1 MIISH
6 LKHSVEDVLAQAE
19 GHPHSQSIKKTS
31 HLQYKL
37 IPTSCGPE
45 IVQNNLREQP
55 IRGREGTNLD
65 MSMCSLIVLWMS
77 IKELLKILQ
86 ARRFQNICERTG

>member
-19 GHPHSQSIKKTS
+19 GHPHSQSVQKTS
-31 HLQYKL
+31 PLQYKL
-37 IPTSCGPE
+37 IPASCGLE

-55 IRGREGTNLD
+55 VWGREGTNLD
-65 MSMCSLIVLWMS
+65 MSMCSLIALWMS
-77 IKELLKILQ
+77 IK
-86 ARRFQNICERTG
+86 